1 MVLESSITIFFLLLF
16 FWRGRGMDFFY
27 FVVLWLGSA
36 GFRFQKY
43 KTRFLLRKY
52 TESFPFRKYT
62 NFFNIRAR
70 KFHFL
75 KYKEF
80 LGVFGLRLRKCAMQ
94 QHNILLVSQYYN
106 ISYIGTIIPDIK
118 QKEMKYLLNI
128 AIIITN
134 IIISTLLLLSLLA
147 LLLFMFFIVAEN

>member
-1 MVLESSITIFFLLLF
+1 
-16 FWRGRGMDFFY
+16 MDFFY

-80 LGVFGLRLRKCAMQ
+80 FGFFGLRLRKCAM
-94 QHNILLVSQYYN
+94 
-106 ISYIGTIIPDIK
+106 
-118 QKEMKYLLNI
+118 
-128 AIIITN
+128 
-134 IIISTLLLLSLLA
+134 
-147 LLLFMFFIVAEN
+147 